1 VLIDAEQRVIAGHG
15 RILAAKQ
22 LGWSEVPAIAIE
34 HLDAA
39 QRRAFA
45 IADNRLTENSAWDDR
60 LLAEQLKELSIVD
73 LSFDLEA
80 TGFDMGEIDVRI
92 ESLNEKPAAPDPA
105 DLLPAMEERAVS
117 RVGDLWT
124 LGRHRLL
131 CGDALDAENF
141 AALMDGKIADVVFT
155 DPPYNVPIQG
165 HVSGLGVIRHREF
178 PMASGEM
185 TEADFTRFLAT
196 AFARL
201 CAFSRPGG
209 VHFVCMDWRHLRELL
224 AAGEDAY
231 GALVN
236 LCVWV
241 KSNGGMGSLYRSQHE
256 LVAVFKNGGAPHRNN
271 VALGRHGRNRTNV
284 WTYAGAA
291 GFGRQHEE
299 GVLLSLHPTSKPVAL
314 VADAILDCS
323 SRGDLVLDAVLG
335 AGATLIAAERTG
347 RTCYG
352 MELDP
357 LYVDAVVRRWQA
369 YAGEI
374 ARCAASGRSFAE
386 VTTERGGQA

>member
-1 VLIDAEQRVIAGHG
+1 VPVLIDAEQRVIAGHG
-15 RILAAKQ
+15 RILAAKE

-105 DLLPAMEERAVS
+105 DLLPAMEQRAVS

-165 HVSGLGVIRHREF
+165 TSAGL
-178 PMASGEM
+178 A
-185 TEADFTRFLAT
+185 
-196 AFARL
+196 
-201 CAFSRPGG
+201 
-209 VHFVCMDWRHLRELL
+209 
-224 AAGEDAY
+224 
-231 GALVN
+231 
-236 LCVWV
+236 
-241 KSNGGMGSLYRSQHE
+241 
-256 LVAVFKNGGAPHRNN
+256 
-271 VALGRHGRNRTNV
+271 
-284 WTYAGAA
+284 
-291 GFGRQHEE
+291 
-299 GVLLSLHPTSKPVAL
+299 
-314 VADAILDCS
+314 
-323 SRGDLVLDAVLG
+323 
-335 AGATLIAAERTG
+335 
-347 RTCYG
+347 
-352 MELDP
+352 
-357 LYVDAVVRRWQA
+357 
-369 YAGEI
+369 
-374 ARCAASGRSFAE
+374 
-386 VTTERGGQA
+386 